1 MEKGIFEAMK
11 EMDLERV
18 KEVMCETANAVT
30 QSFMP
35 CSTQDLPMIAA
46 VLEMV
51 SRSIMA
57 EARRDKSIKD
67 ADRAKELAGLLLD
80 VTLGSECIR
89 MPKALADA
97 MRGGQEK

>member
-11 EMDLERV
+11 EMNLERV
-18 KEVMCETANAVT
+18 REAMCETANAVT
-30 QSFMP
+30 DAVMP
-35 CSTQDLPMIAA
+35 CSAQDLPMIAA

-80 VTLGSECIR
+80 MTLAPESIKI
-89 MPKALADA
+89 PKALADA

>member
-1 MEKGIFEAMK
+1 MEKGIFEAMR

-18 KEVMCETANAVT
+18 KEAMCETANAVT

-35 CSTQDLPMIAA
+35 CPAQDLPMIAA

-51 SRSIMA
+51 SWSIMA
-57 EARRDKSIKD
+57 EARKSKSIKD

-80 VTLGSECIR
+80 MTLGSECIR